1 MWGTYCFCEA
11 SRDELG
17 SNSRKFWL
25 GWVPA
30 AHHSS
35 QPVLHI
41 CESCLNTRSSIL
53 ESRGHPLPLQ
63 SEGLPR
69 AILPFS
75 WGRACCPGCA
85 SWHRLVGHSL
95 LWAPLLLLALLPDF
109 SAQHKCPQA
118 RVTYALWGAAGP
130 ALSSLLTPH
139 GGTMKPTI
147 MVFCFPTEFC

>member
-30 AHHSS
+30 AHHPS

-75 WGRACCPGCA
+75 WGRARCPGCA
-85 SWHRLVGHSL
+85 GARGIASWDTACSGHRSCSWLCSL
-95 LWAPLLLLALLPDF
+95 TFLLSTNAHKLGSLMHYGEQLDQPSLP
-109 SAQHKCPQA
+109 
-118 RVTYALWGAAGP
+118 
-130 ALSSLLTPH
+130 SSP
-139 GGTMKPTI
+139 P
-147 MVFCFPTEFC
+147 MVEQ